1 MFTRV
6 INHWVIVRGTR
17 AARIAGWTKTA
28 VRTWPDGTGL
38 ELENER
44 GLVEKP
50 LWGNNLRRFGAVCLR
65 RACLRESGFVNHSW
79 IVSNQF
85 VPKAFLT
92 FAAIAAL
99 T

>member
-1 MFTRV
+1 LGHRPWDSGRQNRRPDVKRFNDKTGRNPVGNWSM
-6 INHWVIVRGTR
+6 N
-17 AARIAGWTKTA
+17 AAWSK
-28 VRTWPDGTGL
+28 
-38 ELENER
+38 
-44 GLVEKP
+44 KP
-50 LWGNNLRRFGAVCLR
+50 LWGNNLRRFGGTCLR

-79 IVSNQF
+79 IMSNQF